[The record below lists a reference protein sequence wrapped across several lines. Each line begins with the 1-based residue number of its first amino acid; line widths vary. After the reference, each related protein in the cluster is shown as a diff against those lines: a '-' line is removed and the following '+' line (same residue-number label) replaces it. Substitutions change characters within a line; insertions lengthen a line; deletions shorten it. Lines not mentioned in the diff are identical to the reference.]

1 MKQTFE
7 RMKRRLLP
15 VVGATLTATLLL
27 PVQSAQAAT
36 ALDPVPT
43 AYTLTRID
51 GDKSALISS
60 AESAGVAKAS
70 ITGVLGA
77 RTGRPSLCHGTGMNG
92 ALRYDGFCWDDT
104 DDRTGYTDKNS
115 DPALNGGWMPQGFT
129 GSHDATDSGLYAGQH
144 LYAASW
150 YFGNY
155 ENSKANEQ
163 YSRISLVKSTGDTVT
178 YGHVALVEP
187 TSGNFKEPAYVS
199 HADGLAWYGDRLYV
213 ANGVELQVYDLRH
226 LWKMTDA
233 GPATKGATGLGK
245 DAQGNVTTS
254 ARYHSWALPLVA
266 RYTTKPEYVAD
277 APGTDVPDRTKPGSL
292 KKNQPFPDSTDTYA
306 GNPRSCGPKNGVV
319 CLSSLSVDRSTSS
332 LVSVENRKEGGA
344 RIVRWPLG
352 QLAADSTVV
361 NSRTTGYTTP
371 VFNVQGTAT
380 DGTNFYMSGDCPT
393 SWPKGFS
400 CVHVAAPGQAPR
412 VLTQSAWLTQGL
424 SWDPNAKR
432 LWGLN
437 EALEDSAGP
446 HRVVFSLDPSAG
458 REVDGWSWIS
468 NFNKP
473 GSVCATPAGE
483 NTANGTVV
491 TVYHCTGAASQRWAF
506 VDGRLVHKAS
516 GKCLTPRGDAEGTDG
531 TVLTLWTCSPSAL
544 SQLFY
549 RDGATIT
556 NRLGKAITPK
566 GDSLA
571 DGVWLTLWTNNRAN
585 VQEWSVKGF

>member
-1 MKQTFE
+1 M
-7 RMKRRLLP
+7 
-15 VVGATLTATLLL
+15 
-27 PVQSAQAAT
+27 
-36 ALDPVPT
+36 
-43 AYTLTRID
+43 
-51 GDKSALISS
+51 
-60 AESAGVAKAS
+60 
-70 ITGVLGA
+70 
-77 RTGRPSLCHGTGMNG
+77 
-92 ALRYDGFCWDDT
+92 
-104 DDRTGYTDKNS
+104 
-115 DPALNGGWMPQGFT
+115 
-129 GSHDATDSGLYAGQH
+129 
-144 LYAASW
+144 
-150 YFGNY
+150 
-155 ENSKANEQ
+155 
-163 YSRISLVKSTGDTVT
+163 
-178 YGHVALVEP
+178 
-187 TSGNFKEPAYVS
+187 
-199 HADGLAWYGDRLYV
+199 
-213 ANGVELQVYDLRH
+213 
-226 LWKMTDA
+226 
-233 GPATKGATGLGK
+233 
-245 DAQGNVTTS
+245 
-254 ARYHSWALPLVA
+254 
-266 RYTTKPEYVAD
+266 
-277 APGTDVPDRTKPGSL
+277 
-292 KKNQPFPDSTDTYA
+292 
-306 GNPRSCGPKNGVV
+306 
-319 CLSSLSVDRSTSS
+319 
-332 LVSVENRKEGGA
+332 
-344 RIVRWPLG
+344 
-352 QLAADSTVV
+352 

-400 CVHVAAPGQAPR
+400 CVHVAAPEQAPR

-483 NTANGTVV
+483 STANGTVV